1 MVIFSVE
8 PCDFAGFICKDNA
21 NRVKNKK
28 YTIFFATDSDIY
40 IIRCKLMFRFYEC
53 DICLTFELHECA
65 FASKKNKIYM
75 QQRVFYRS
83 RFPTSSHDFFNTS
96 V

>member
-21 NRVKNKK
+21 IRVKNKK
-28 YTIFFATDSDIY
+28 YTIFFATDSDVY
-40 IIRCKLMFRFYEC
+40 IGI
-53 DICLTFELHECA
+53 
-65 FASKKNKIYM
+65 
-75 QQRVFYRS
+75 V
-83 RFPTSSHDFFNTS
+83 